1 MSTRLISSVLF
12 QHKTKQAPQVISQVP
27 RRTSQSARIVCE
39 HYDPLNTDGVVD
51 KSVGFLDFVVQ

>member
-1 MSTRLISSVLF
+1 MSTRHISSVLF
-12 QHKTKQAPQVISQVP
+12 QRKTKQAPQVICQVP

-51 KSVGFLDFVVQ
+51 KNVGFP